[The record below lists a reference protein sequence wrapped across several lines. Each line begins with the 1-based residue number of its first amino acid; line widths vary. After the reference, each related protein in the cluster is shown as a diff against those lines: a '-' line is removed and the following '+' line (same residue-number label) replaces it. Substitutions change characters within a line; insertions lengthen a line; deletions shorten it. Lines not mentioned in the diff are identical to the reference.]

1 MMAPLGPTCRV
12 TWLLDCSTRC
22 SAVSGRCYRAD
33 AGEAEAHEVILLAA
47 KLLEPVRP
55 RHLRHAAAVYVLN
68 TRYESVMKRPSSGK

>member
-1 MMAPLGPTCRV
+1 M
-12 TWLLDCSTRC
+12 
-22 SAVSGRCYRAD
+22 SGRCYRAD

-68 TRYESVMKRPSSGK
+68 TRYGYESIMKRPSSGK

>member
-1 MMAPLGPTCRV
+1 M
-12 TWLLDCSTRC
+12 
-22 SAVSGRCYRAD
+22 SGRCYRAD

-68 TRYESVMKRPSSGK
+68 TRYESVRYEETK